1 MLTGTEQAELRGQDG
16 SDAHGWSGA
25 GDSDASITVSEFTSD
40 TYVDDR
46 LALEF
51 KAAKGAFPYQSPA
64 KPTGLAMDA
73 VDTYDQ
79 NAQTQEI
86 SRESAGTINKAAQ
99 ELDGALAYMSSAL
112 PGGYTF
118 LEEKDASSKTPSGR
132 GLNPDSDGG
141 TSKAVAL
148 PELGYFMET
157 DGSWAGFNE
166 AGKGAWGRG

>member
-51 KAAKGAFPYQSPA
+51 KAAKGAFPYQPPA
-64 KPTGLAMDA
+64 KPTGLAIGA
-73 VDTYDQ
+73 VDTYDE
-79 NAQTQEI
+79 NAQTQEV

-112 PGGYTF
+112 PGAYTF
-118 LEEKDASSKTPSGR
+118 LEQKDASSR

-166 AGKGAWGRG
+166 AGKGICSGA